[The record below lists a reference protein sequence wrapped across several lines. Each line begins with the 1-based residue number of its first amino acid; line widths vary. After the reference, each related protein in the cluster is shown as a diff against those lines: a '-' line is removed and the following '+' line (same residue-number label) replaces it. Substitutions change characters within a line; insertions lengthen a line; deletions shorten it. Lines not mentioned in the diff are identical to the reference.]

1 MQRTASSSF
10 SCCDGLR
17 ASWSVKEPSS
27 SLPAQLPGPAL
38 GAGKIGSCL
47 EKQAGGGS
55 EIAAGKRASRA
66 PGCSSS
72 CCSPTGLPGP
82 PRSPAAQ
89 PLPVFL
95 PNYGGSGFLPAA
107 LPLLCLAQCRL
118 SLRTGLALGTPH
130 LTLSLGAMAG
140 AAGTIGGPRSPLFS
154 VRLPFHAKEGSASQK
169 AFPGLCHKPRGHR
182 TVLHQ
187 MQGLKLERGQ
197 RRRGGRL
204 GSPSHSKKSFEM
216 CSTHCCTGR
225 VFTGENSFPPAQP
238 GQAPQALL
246 WEGERRAA
254 GTSHGHAQPLRAQH
268 RLTDRFCQKPPVRD
282 CHASI
287 PNDTNEEW
295 RRAVCQPGD
304 TAFFCYLKE

>member
-1 MQRTASSSF
+1 MQRRASSSF

-95 PNYGGSGFLPAA
+95 PNYGGSGFLPAV

-118 SLRTGLALGTPH
+118 SLRTGLALGDPPSHTLPWSHGRSSRDHRWPTVTPLQCQASFSRKRGFCLPKSIPRPVPQTQGTPDCAASDARPKTGERAKAAGRKAGVSFPLQEVLWDVQH
-130 LTLSLGAMAG
+130 SLLHGEGVHRWELVPTRAARPGSAG
-140 AAGTIGGPRSPLFS
+140 AALGRRTQGGWHVPWPRSAPPSPAPSHGSLLPKATRE
-154 VRLPFHAKEGSASQK
+154 RLPRVNPKW
-169 AFPGLCHKPRGHR
+169 HKWRVEKGCMPA
-182 TVLHQ
+182 
-187 MQGLKLERGQ
+187 
-197 RRRGGRL
+197 RR
-204 GSPSHSKKSFEM
+204 
-216 CSTHCCTGR
+216 HC
-225 VFTGENSFPPAQP
+225 FF
-238 GQAPQALL
+238 LL
-246 WEGERRAA
+246 
-254 GTSHGHAQPLRAQH
+254 P
-268 RLTDRFCQKPPVRD
+268 
-282 CHASI
+282 
-287 PNDTNEEW
+287 
-295 RRAVCQPGD
+295 
-304 TAFFCYLKE
+304 

>member
-1 MQRTASSSF
+1 MEAAKSQPGRGRAVPRDAAAAAAPRQAS
-10 SCCDGLR
+10 
-17 ASWSVKEPSS
+17 
-27 SLPAQLPGPAL
+27 
-38 GAGKIGSCL
+38 
-47 EKQAGGGS
+47 
-55 EIAAGKRASRA
+55 
-66 PGCSSS
+66 
-72 CCSPTGLPGP
+72 PGP
-82 PRSPAAQ
+82 PAPLRHSPFPSFSPITGALASCPQPCPCSALPSAASRSG
-89 PLPVFL
+89 L
-95 PNYGGSGFLPAA
+95 A
-107 LPLLCLAQCRL
+107 LPL
-118 SLRTGLALGTPH
+118 GTPR

-154 VRLPFHAKEGSASQK
+154 VRLPFHEKEGSASQK